1 MYQRI
6 LVPVDGSATSDAGAA
21 EAIAIAKL
29 TKGQVRFMHYLD
41 QLPVLSGM
49 DGGAVLAAEALPVMR
64 REGEKLLQ
72 RARDQAVES
81 GVAADTVL
89 VDSIGGRLSDHVRGQ
104 VSEWMADLVVVGT
117 HGRRGL
123 GRALLGSDAED
134 VARHS
139 TVPVLLVRGPAQ
151 AT

>member
-6 LVPVDGSATSDAGAA
+6 LVPVDGSPTSDAGAA
-21 EAIAIAKL
+21 EAIALAKL
-29 TKGQVRFMHYLD
+29 TKGQVRFMHFVD
-41 QLPVLSGM
+41 QLPVLSGIE
-49 DGGAVLAAEALPVMR
+49 GSAALATEALSVMQ
-64 REGEKLLQ
+64 REGERLLQ
-72 RARDQAVES
+72 RARSQAVES

-89 VDSIGGRLSDHVRGQ
+89 VDTIGGRLSDHVREQ
-104 VSEWMADLVVVGT
+104 ASQWLADLIVIGT

-139 TVPVLLVRGPAQ
+139 AVPVLLVRGA
-151 AT
+151 AAKT